1 MGSLRGGVR
10 LPGCDGGRDF
20 DLSFDLINESG
31 QRPPGGYTS
40 APRHTAPTAQ
50 MSEREDGKDRRGG
63 DYLCFDVRIDH
74 IEDCEA
80 DCKAD
85 TKCAAWTYVRPAVIS
100 PKCQMLHEER
110 HSCCFGQYMLRVWH
124 KNSVTL
130 APGNGVFRSCRSDRH
145 PGLDLSH
152 RSAALPSPE

>member
-31 QRPPGGYTS
+31 QRPPVATPS

-100 PKCQMLHEER
+100 PNAR
-110 HSCCFGQYMLRVWH
+110 CCM
-124 KNSVTL
+124 KSVIP
-130 APGNGVFRSCRSDRH
+130 AASDNTCCVSGTKIR
-145 PGLDLSH
+145 
-152 RSAALPSPE
+152 